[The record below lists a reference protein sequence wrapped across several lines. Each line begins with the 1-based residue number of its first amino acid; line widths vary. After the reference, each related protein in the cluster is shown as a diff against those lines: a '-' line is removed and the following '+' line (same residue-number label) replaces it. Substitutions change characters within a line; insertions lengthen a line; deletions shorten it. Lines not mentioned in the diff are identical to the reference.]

1 MRKFQPQTAERHA
14 AVVAAYTKYWSRLIE
29 DAHDAAS
36 KNESGPLTLSPDDA
50 YRVVERLAPMLHN
63 YPSHLKLTEKVFV
76 KWARACLSSTVFIQG
91 LIRQCEPA
99 VRKAVRIFLAQECGG
114 LGVVYKGR
122 ERLSSKADE
131 GDEDS
136 NGETLGTEDEIV
148 IDVWIW
154 ALSNLK
160 KIMKPGTAPL
170 PVRLAGQAEFQCRAW
185 KSRAVKEKAR
195 SLLRYDGDLDLL
207 YPIGIANGVLCYGIG
222 SFDNARAT
230 CLESTQ
236 PLYQ

>member
-36 KNESGPLTLSPDDA
+36 KNESGPLTLSPDDS
-50 YRVVERLAPMLHN
+50 YRVVERLAPMLCN
-63 YPSHLKLTEKVFV
+63 YPAHFKLTEKVFV
-76 KWARACLSSTVFIQG
+76 RWARESLSATTFIQG
-91 LIRQCEPA
+91 LIRECEPA
-99 VRKAVRIFLAQECGG
+99 VRKAIRVFLATQCGG
-114 LGVVYKGR
+114 LGVTYKGR
-122 ERLSSKADE
+122 ERLSAKADE
-131 GDEDS
+131 GDED
-136 NGETLGTEDEIV
+136 GETLGTEDEIV

-170 PVRLAGQAEFQCRAW
+170 PVRMAAQAGFQAKKW

-207 YPIGIANGVLCYGIG
+207 YPIGMTNGVLCYGIG
-222 SFDNARAT
+222 SFDHSKADSEMHA
-230 CLESTQ
+230 
-236 PLYQ
+236 